1 MHTRMHTITTTT
13 TTVVDWEKTKQ
24 VRGGRKCAS
33 GKSSYGGQFC
43 WLVSVFCHD
52 SAVLLQRAAGTEEAV
67 GDTGL
72 PIGEVDSSHVNEQG
86 HQQNILHWGS
96 RHFLH
101 KRQQC

>member
-1 MHTRMHTITTTT
+1 MHTRMHTITT